1 MICGKRRQIEGTS
14 VLRRA
19 ENVSMRH
26 RVNLFTRRGRV
37 ELTVGRSTYY
47 VGAKL
52 RKDELSEAFASSDRA
67 PVKIGRV
74 KERQYW
80 WFRSRWFWD
89 NDNLLPEQVFALL
102 ETRDRRQA
110 ATIARAHTIANSPAE
125 PVQRRRGAVPRDIQE
140 LVWARDG
147 GRCNWCGTTSEL
159 QFDHV
164 IPFSRG
170 GSNEPGNLQV
180 LCGPCNR
187 RKGVALG

>member
-1 MICGKRRQIEGTS
+1 

-19 ENVSMRH
+19 ENVTMRH

-47 VGAKL
+47 VGSKV
-52 RKDELSEAFASSDRA
+52 RKDELNAAFATSDRN
-67 PVKIGRV
+67 PVKVGRV

-80 WFRSRWFWD
+80 WFRGRWFWD

-102 ETRDRRQA
+102 DTRDRRQA
-110 ATIARAHTIANSPAE
+110 STIARAHTIANSPSQ
-125 PVQRRRGAVPRDIQE
+125 PVQYRRGAIPRDVKE

-147 GRCNWCGTTSEL
+147 GRCGTCGSISEL
-159 QFDHV
+159 QFDHI
-164 IPFSRG
+164 IPVSRG
-170 GSNEPGNLQV
+170 GSSEPENLQV

-187 RKGVALG
+187 RKGVAVG